1 MKKEKLIHISHSD
14 LDGYTCQYISKQIF
28 NDAIYYNSEYSQIKS
43 YLELVLKE
51 IKTYLKEGGVFLLI
65 TDINLTNSDSFFL
78 DKKINELN
86 KQEPYKVR
94 LQLLDHHAT
103 GQESSE
109 RYEWYFLDNDRSA
122 SKITYDYFK
131 EHYQSTTFDEG
142 FDLLIE
148 SVNAYD
154 IWIDDSEHFEFG
166 KVLSRV
172 VEQAREIDTFMF
184 ANKAREYKMHLL
196 NESTKYLNQQKGH
209 IKLDDELLSIKK
221 QYLSIFDTPQTI
233 DNITSA
239 YIVRLLEQNKNALE
253 ITYKDKKGLLTYCL
267 GPISILANLFLK
279 QNPDYDFF
287 MNLSRRGSFSLRS
300 DNKIDVSKL
309 AQDIAGGGGHINA
322 SGGFF
327 RGFRDSVNF
336 EDIKSF
342 VEEKFNTLSYGS
354 SELNNGINIK
364 L

>member
-1 MKKEKLIHISHSD
+1 MKNKLIHISHSD

-28 NDAIYYNSEYSQIKS
+28 NNAIYYNSEYSQIRS
-43 YLELVLKE
+43 YLELVLDE
-51 IKTYLKEGGVFLLI
+51 IKTYLQDGEVFLLI

-86 KQEPYKVR
+86 SKEPFKVK

-109 RYEWYFLDNDRSA
+109 KYEWYFLDNDRSA

-131 EHYQSTTFDEG
+131 EHYQSTIFDDKS
-142 FDLLIE
+142 FNLLIE

-184 ANKAREYKMHLL
+184 AHKAREYKMHLL
-196 NESTKYLNQQKGH
+196 NKATAYLNQPNGH
-209 IKLDDELLSIKK
+209 IKLDDELLGIKK

-239 YIVRLLEQNKNALE
+239 YIVKLLEQNKDVLE
-253 ITYKDKKGLLTYCL
+253 ITYKDKKGLFTYCL

-287 MNLSRRGSFSLRS
+287 INLSRRGSFSLRS

-309 AQDIAGGGGHINA
+309 AKDLAGGGGHINA

-327 RGFRDSVNF
+327 KGFRDSVNF
-336 EDIKSF
+336 NDIKDF
-342 VEEKFNTLSYGS
+342 VQEKFDTLSYGS